1 VKLRGPLM
9 AAGFSILVVPVAQL
23 VTMAWRSD
31 VGTANDDVGNLRAV
45 TLAVLRWRGNLGDR
59 ARGGLA
65 FEPDEGETQSLG
77 LGP

>member
-1 VKLRGPLM
+1 M

-31 VGTANDDVGNLRAV
+31 VGTAMLVAIWAV
-45 TLAVLRWRGNLGDR
+45 TLAVLRWRGNLAIERG
-59 ARGGLA
+59 GGLA